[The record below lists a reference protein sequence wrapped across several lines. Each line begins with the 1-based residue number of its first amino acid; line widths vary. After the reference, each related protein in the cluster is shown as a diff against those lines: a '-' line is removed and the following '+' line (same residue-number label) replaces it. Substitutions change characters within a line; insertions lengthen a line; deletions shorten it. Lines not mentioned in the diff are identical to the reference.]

1 MDLKLVKE
9 AIDAG
14 IEQYKVHM
22 KTKAL
27 VEEYKKLSKEQGK
40 LQFQSAKLG
49 SVVEGLKKVRKT
61 LLVSMGMMVL
71 LFALF

>member
-1 MDLKLVKE
+1 
-9 AIDAG
+9 
-14 IEQYKVHM
+14 M

-27 VEEYKKLSKEQGK
+27 EEEYKKLSEAQGR
-40 LQFQSAKLG
+40 LQIQSAKLG

-71 LFALF
+71 VFVLF

>member
-1 MDLKLVKE
+1 
-9 AIDAG
+9 
-14 IEQYKVHM
+14 M

-27 VEEYKKLSKEQGK
+27 EEEYKKLNEEQGK
-40 LQFQSAKLG
+40 LQSQSDKLV

-71 LFALF
+71 VFVLF